1 MLSGDILRLSAKKHP
16 AKTALIYR
24 DQRLTYGEVD
34 RRSNQFAHAVLNM
47 GLSKGDCVAVMC
59 PNIPEYAIVHFGN
72 ARTGCLLVN
81 LSTMFGPDE
90 LTYILSKTR
99 AKLLVVDEESQAA
112 IAAVLD
118 KLPDLEKI
126 VVIGAPSGLDGVS
139 LDQFIDGQPT
149 EAPDIALA
157 DTDPFA
163 MTFTGGTT
171 GLPKGALV
179 SHRARFISA
188 YTVAIEHELAGND
201 VVAAV
206 TPLYHAVGL
215 LIWFQAAILVGAE
228 IVMLGRWDAADF
240 VEATAEHGI
249 TAVMTV
255 PVQLRAILSDEH
267 FDAAKLATLTKIA
280 SGGANVPGE
289 LIALCRSKLPQAA
302 VIDHYGQSE
311 TGPLTFL
318 KHFDPTDRAD
328 SIGRPAVGVD
338 LEVVDPDGNPV
349 PCGEVGEI
357 TIRGDFLF
365 EGYFENDE
373 ETAAYF
379 LKGDGWGWTG
389 DLAIVDEDGFITM
402 AGRSK
407 EMIIS
412 GGVNIYPRE
421 VERVLEEHD
430 CVADCTVFGIPDE
443 EWGEAL
449 VAYVVPSDRKDITP
463 DDLREYCAGRL
474 ARLKCPKDL
483 RFVETI
489 PKTPAGKVQKPLL
502 REAYLNDNESHPS

>member
-24 DQRLTYGEVD
+24 DQRLSYGELE
-34 RRSNQFAHAVLNM
+34 RRSNQFAHAVL
-47 GLSKGDCVAVMC
+47 GLGLGKGDCVAVMC

-81 LSTMFGPDE
+81 LSIMFGPDE

-99 AKLLVVDEESQAA
+99 AKVLIVEEESQAA
-112 IAAVLD
+112 ISAVLD

-126 VVIGAPSGLDGVS
+126 VVIGEPDGLDAIR
-139 LDQFIDGQPT
+139 LDAFLKDRST
-149 EAPDIALA
+149 EPPNVALA

-179 SHRARFISA
+179 SHRARHISA
-188 YTVAIEHELAGND
+188 YTVAIEHELTGND

-228 IVMLGRWDAADF
+228 IVMLGRWDPGAF
-240 VEATAEHGI
+240 VEATGTHGI
-249 TAVMTV
+249 SAVMTV
-255 PVQLRAILSDEH
+255 PVQLHAILSDEH
-267 FDAAKLATLTKIA
+267 FDAGKLATLTKIA
-280 SGGANVPGE
+280 SGGANVPAD
-289 LIALCRSKLPQAA
+289 LIHLCRAKLPRAA

-318 KHFDPTDRAD
+318 KHFDPPEKAD
-328 SIGRPAVGVD
+328 SIGRPAIGVD
-338 LEVVDPDGNPV
+338 LEVVDPDGKPV
-349 PCGEVGEI
+349 PTGEVGEI
-357 TIRGDFLF
+357 VIRGDFLF
-365 EGYFENDE
+365 EGYFENAE

-379 LKGDGWGWTG
+379 RKGDGWGWTG
-389 DLAIVDEDGFITM
+389 DLAVIDEDGFITM

-430 CVADCTVFGIPDE
+430 VVADCTVFGIPDD

-449 VAYVVPSDRKDITP
+449 VAYVVPANVGGVTP
-463 DDLREYCAGRL
+463 EDLLDHCTGRL
-474 ARLKCPKDL
+474 ARFKRPKVLK
-483 RFVETI
+483 FVDTI

-502 REAYLNDNESHPS
+502 RDAYLKESGST